1 MTVGQLKSRYREVFG
16 EDSSSNRFRQYLQ
29 RNSDVNDV
37 VLRTPARESLA
48 VPAFVSDSPAD
59 QRIQPKNGTG
69 PAPRLFRTPTLGQH

>member
-16 EDSSSNRFRQYLQ
+16 ENSRSNRFRQYLQ

-59 QRIQPKNGTG
+59 TATRGSVHRDVTQSSRSKSI
-69 PAPRLFRTPTLGQH
+69 